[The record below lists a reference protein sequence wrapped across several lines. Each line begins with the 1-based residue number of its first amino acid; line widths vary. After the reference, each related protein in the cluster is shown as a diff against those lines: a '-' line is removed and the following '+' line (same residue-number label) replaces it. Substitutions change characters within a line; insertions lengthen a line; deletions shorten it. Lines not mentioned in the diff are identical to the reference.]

1 MNYLAHY
8 FIDSKVGN
16 TYYNTGLILPD
27 LARGYFKPSDLHHIY
42 ASSTEQ
48 KELLTGCMKHVD
60 SDKKFHASAFFE
72 HYLNEVNNV
81 IKKTAFSEKL
91 QRKWFLA
98 HILFEL
104 LLDRAILKYEP
115 AYVDRFYSDLGL
127 VSDKQLE
134 FFLGS
139 TNAVSPDSFIT
150 RYRHFTQVQYI
161 RYYTDNNKF
170 VYSLNRIMIRAGL
183 SELNISDALKLKQV
197 VLELENTYFAA
208 RENMLHNMLQIFTGK

>member
-8 FIDSKVGN
+8 YIDNQVGN
-16 TYYNTGLILPD
+16 AHYNAGLIIPD
-27 LARGYFKPSDLHHIY
+27 LARGYFKAGLLHHVD
-42 ASSTEQ
+42 ASNNPY
-48 KELLTGCMKHVD
+48 KDIFAGCVQHIA
-60 SDKKFHASAFFE
+60 SDKKFHASAFFV
-72 HYLNEVNNV
+72 HYLNEVNAV
-81 IKKTAFSEKL
+81 IKKTAFSQNL

-104 LLDRAILKYEP
+104 LLDRTILKSHQV
-115 AYVDRFYSDLGL
+115 YVDRFYEDLGAL
-127 VSDKQLE
+127 TDKDLTI
-134 FFLGS
+134 FIGS
-139 TNAVSPDSFIT
+139 IGVTAPDGFIT

-183 SELNISDALKLKQV
+183 SELNITDALNLRQV

-208 RENMLHNMLQIFTGK
+208 QENILNEMRHIFTER